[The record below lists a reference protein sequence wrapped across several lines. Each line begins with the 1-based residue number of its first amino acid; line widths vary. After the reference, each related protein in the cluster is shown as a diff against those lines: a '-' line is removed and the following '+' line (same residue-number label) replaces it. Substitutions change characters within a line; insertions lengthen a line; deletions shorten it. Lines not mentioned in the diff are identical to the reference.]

1 MTNCYKLLYTVYD
14 VEQAARPAAGKGS
27 PMNIIISTTSMTP
40 IYEQLLTQIEGMIAS
55 GTLAAGEGLPSV
67 RAMAKELRIS
77 ALTVKKA
84 YDRLEEEGLVQTVH
98 GKGTYVTGLSR
109 EMMAEQQRREI
120 EIELEQV
127 VRKAKAYGL
136 TQEEL
141 KSLLTLMLE
150 E

>member
-1 MTNCYKLLYTVYD
+1 
-14 VEQAARPAAGKGS
+14 
-27 PMNIIISTTSMTP
+27 MNIIISTTSMTP

-120 EIELEQV
+120 ENELEQV